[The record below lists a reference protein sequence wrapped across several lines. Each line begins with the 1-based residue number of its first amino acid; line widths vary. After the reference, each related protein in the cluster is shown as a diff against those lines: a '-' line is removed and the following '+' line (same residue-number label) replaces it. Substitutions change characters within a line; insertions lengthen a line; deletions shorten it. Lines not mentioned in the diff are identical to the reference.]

1 MLIISNFILLL
12 SNAVTLRRDK
22 STLLNRVANFLNIS
36 YNSLEW
42 LFTSPPKPHAF
53 IILPLQSILGIILYN
68 FLSNSK
74 VILYKI
80 VIMFTLV
87 SLFKSWLSISFGI
100 PHTTF
105 DLIVTTYVSIVGGFL
120 ADLYILLP
128 SPLALFNYFVHGKNI
143 FSNIELPRSLKMNAP
158 SDSNKLLPLFNFQD
172 KNEGESSKSSVREKL
187 YAKAYDLAYADVIKG
202 EFSKFTEEMSKIVQS
217 LKDRHEI
224 LEKNKDITKGSFTYR
239 EFILSEML
247 QDQLQFYNG
256 SIQQRIEL
264 VKINFP
270 SIPLKIKEELISIEK
285 EIHEINNKLII
296 DITKIGDGNWRD
308 DIKNIKIFFDNLN
321 AHRNRTNKLIVKYE
335 NISHSAFKEHMSDIY
350 KLKEFKQLVNV
361 EGPKSIKEVV
371 DQDSYLKKKIS
382 EIINANNKK

>member
-1 MLIISNFILLL
+1 
-12 SNAVTLRRDK
+12 
-22 STLLNRVANFLNIS
+22 
-36 YNSLEW
+36 
-42 LFTSPPKPHAF
+42 
-53 IILPLQSILGIILYN
+53 
-68 FLSNSK
+68 
-74 VILYKI
+74 
-80 VIMFTLV
+80 MFTLV

-172 KNEGESSKSSVREKL
+172 KNEGESLKSSVREKL

-296 DITKIGDGNWRD
+296 DITKIGDGN
-308 DIKNIKIFFDNLN
+308 
-321 AHRNRTNKLIVKYE
+321 
-335 NISHSAFKEHMSDIY
+335 
-350 KLKEFKQLVNV
+350 
-361 EGPKSIKEVV
+361 
-371 DQDSYLKKKIS
+371 
-382 EIINANNKK
+382 